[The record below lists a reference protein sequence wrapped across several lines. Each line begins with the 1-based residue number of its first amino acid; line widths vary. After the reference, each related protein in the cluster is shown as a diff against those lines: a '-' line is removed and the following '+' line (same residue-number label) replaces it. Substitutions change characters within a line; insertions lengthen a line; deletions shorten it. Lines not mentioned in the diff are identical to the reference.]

1 VRVHRRLTLPISL
14 PLPRSA
20 TAWLATA
27 TLLGACTVSPLRT
40 EGDAARS
47 TEHDGVRI
55 VEVLAKPVNGP
66 AGAFVELRNDSDSP
80 VSLTGWS
87 LKVGNGQAMPLAPRQ
102 VQDSIEAARGVDPS
116 NVPGHSLALVVDAGM
131 TAEAVAAAACE
142 SPIAVDAAKLPA
154 GGTKKKR
161 DALVAALRLQAQRHC
176 IPVFTAGQGALG
188 NALAGGPTL
197 SLNQGNQTRDRAT
210 GEWAGA
216 PVGVAFER
224 TTMTAEGFRASP
236 VGSTP
241 GTRNFFSSDP
251 AQLAENARPPIN
263 VMHAPAWRAGD
274 LVESHWREQ
283 REKLAQAE
291 ATQDAAEATRLREE
305 AAAARARAT
314 SLLCDEVVGAQDYTR
329 CLAEK
334 EHALP
339 HNPLVHEF
347 DGLVAEADTSVVGS
361 FYQINDSDV
370 VESLIQATGCD
381 AAGCESADGS
391 RAPGRGVDIRLTT
404 DAGFIADPHYV
415 PGFDRLRAAN
425 VGIVFDQGPN
435 GADRAP
441 LSHNKFLVV
450 DGEWL
455 WTGSFNPIED
465 EPARVHADNALILH
479 SPILAGIHSQEFE
492 TLFGGNFGIMKRTM
506 GVGGGE
512 VWIDGASV
520 EVRFSPGLAEGQLAT
535 RAKAILEG
543 RDACNI
549 TVASTGANVIEDRYR
564 NLDPCGGPLDLIEG
578 EIARATSSIYFVAFS
593 LSLNE
598 AADLMIERIQ
608 NGGVEVKGVVDP
620 TVVGR
625 GAPSRILEAGGDVRY
640 TPNSDP
646 GCNITPN
653 RFCPINPDKVWLHHK
668 FVVIDYGTD
677 HAVVLTG
684 SHNLSD
690 SAEGQND
697 ETLVVV
703 RDRAV
708 AEAYYRIFREAFDH
722 PQTMGDSRQTTA
734 MPGIAIT
741 EVRGT
746 TDPNETQ
753 WVEIANFGTEEASLE
768 GLELWNRRTSF
779 SLGSTDTLAPGDRAV
794 IVIGNAADVDTG
806 DALVLEAE
814 RDAAPFIGPATAL
827 ALRDE
832 SGNWVATY
840 DPYTSAMNLPSGV
853 APAAAGGA
861 VEWLGFDGDRLADRT
876 AELLGHKNPAPAGTR
891 FSWDQW
897 QPRGRYSEWTD
908 EHDVSAN
915 TMILASGV
923 SMPWTPAQTAGGTP
937 GR

>member
-1 VRVHRRLTLPISL
+1 
-14 PLPRSA
+14 
-20 TAWLATA
+20 
-27 TLLGACTVSPLRT
+27 LLGACTVSPLRT
-40 EGDAARS
+40 EGDSARA

-66 AGAFVELRNDSDSP
+66 AGAFVELRNDSDTA
-80 VSLTGWS
+80 VSLAGWA
-87 LKVGNGQAMPLAPRQ
+87 LKAGNSAMPLAPRP
-102 VQDSIEAARGVDPS
+102 VADSLEAARGVDPLT
-116 NVPGHSLALVVDAGM
+116 VQGHSLALVVDAGM
-131 TAEAVAAAACE
+131 PAEAVAAAACE
-142 SPIAVDAAKLPA
+142 APIATDPTKLPA
-154 GGTKKKR
+154 AGTKKKR
-161 DALVAALRLQAQRHC
+161 DALVAALRLQSRRHC

-188 NALAGGPTL
+188 VALSGAQSL
-197 SLNQGNQTRDRAT
+197 SLNQGNQARDRAS

-216 PVGVAFER
+216 PAGVAFER
-224 TTMTAEGFRASP
+224 TTMTADGFRASP

-241 GTRNFFSSDP
+241 GTRNYLSSDP
-251 AQLAENARPPIN
+251 AQLAESARPPID

-274 LVESHWREQ
+274 LVESHWREA
-283 REKLAQAE
+283 REKNAQAD
-291 ATQDAAEATRLREE
+291 ATQDQAEATRLRQE
-305 AAAARARAT
+305 AVAARGRAT

-329 CLAEK
+329 CLADK

-339 HNPLVHEF
+339 HNPLVAEF
-347 DGLVAEADTSVVGS
+347 DGLVAQADTSIVGS

-370 VESLIQATGCD
+370 VESLIQAAGCN
-381 AAGCESADGS
+381 AAGCESADGT
-391 RAPGRGVDIRLTT
+391 RAPGRGVSIRLTT
-404 DAGFIADPHYV
+404 DAGFIADPHYL
-415 PGFDRLRAAN
+415 PGFDRLRAAH
-425 VGIVFDQGPN
+425 VGLVFDIGAN
-435 GADRAP
+435 GLDRAP

-450 DGEWL
+450 DDEWL

-479 SPILAGIHSQEFE
+479 SPLLAGIHTQEFE
-492 TLFGGNFGIMKRTM
+492 TLFAGNFGIMKRGM

-520 EVRFSPGLAEGQLAT
+520 EVRFSPGLSEGQMAT
-535 RAKAILEG
+535 RATAVAAG
-543 RDACNI
+543 RDACNL
-549 TVASTGANVIEDRYR
+549 TVPSTGAYVIEERYR

-578 EIARATSSIYFVAFS
+578 EIARATSSVYFVSFS
-593 LSLNE
+593 LALAE

-646 GCNITPN
+646 GCNITPD
-653 RFCPINPDKVWLHHK
+653 RLCPINPDKVWLHHK

-677 HAVVLTG
+677 HAVVITG
-684 SHNLSD
+684 SHNMSD

-697 ETLVVV
+697 ETLVVL

-722 PQTMGDSRQTTA
+722 PQTMGAARQTSE

-741 EVRGT
+741 EVRGS

-753 WVEIANFGTEEASLE
+753 WVEIANFGTTEASLE
-768 GLELWNRRTSF
+768 GLELWNRHTAF
-779 SLGSTDTLAPGDRAV
+779 SLDSTDTLAPGDRAV
-794 IVIGNAADVDTG
+794 IVIGRAADVDSG
-806 DALVLEAE
+806 DALVLETE
-814 RDAAPFIGPATAL
+814 LDPGAPFIGPATAL

-840 DPYTSAMNLPSGV
+840 DPYTSVMNLPAGAS
-853 APAAAGGA
+853 PATVGGA
-861 VEWLGFDGDRLADRT
+861 VEWLGLDGDRLADRMG
-876 AELLGHKNPAPAGTR
+876 ELLGHKEPAPAGTR

-897 QPRGRYSEWTD
+897 QPRGRYSEWRD
-908 EHDVSAN
+908 EHDVSPN
-915 TMILASGV
+915 TLILQHSV
-923 SMPWTPAQTAGGTP
+923 STPWTPAQAPAGSP